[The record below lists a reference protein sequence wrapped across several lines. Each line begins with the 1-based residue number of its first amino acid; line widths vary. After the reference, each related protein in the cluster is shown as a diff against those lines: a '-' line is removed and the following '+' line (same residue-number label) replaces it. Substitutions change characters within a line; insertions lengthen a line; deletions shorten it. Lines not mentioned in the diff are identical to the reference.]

1 MKNLISAYI
10 WIRLRLSFLSLGGD
24 CDTLMA
30 IAGSLAEGFYG
41 VPAELHEECY
51 KRLPE
56 PLLKVLKMFEE
67 YLKHKNK
74 LSAYQED
81 V

>member
-1 MKNLISAYI
+1 M
-10 WIRLRLSFLSLGGD
+10 
-24 CDTLMA
+24 MA

-51 KRLPE
+51 KRLPK